1 MHLTTAF
8 LPGLGFQLVPSES
21 HYLNLNRRYSNRNL
35 LQVGSYG
42 ITLLQ
47 VSSYGI
53 TYRDIKIEKLKLV
66 MYLLFEFFECI
77 EFYQFLKYV

>member
-21 HYLNLNRRYSNRNL
+21 HYLNLNKRYSKRN
-35 LQVGSYG
+35 
-42 ITLLQ
+42 LLQ

-66 MYLLFEFFECI
+66 RY
-77 EFYQFLKYV
+77 FLNFLNVLNSINF

>member
-8 LPGLGFQLVPSES
+8 LPGLGFQLVPSER

-35 LQVGSYG
+35 LQV
-42 ITLLQ
+42 
-47 VSSYGI
+47 SSYNLQGHKD
-53 TYRDIKIEKLKLV
+53 RKIKTGEV
-66 MYLLFEFFECI
+66 LFEFFECI